1 MLQMNGKIFM
11 IPMKLFSLEK
21 INLTLENFITK
32 GYLWS
37 RFFYLNIFFS
47 CIIKLHKILKNE
59 KPDFFIA
66 HLVTSLPLLLFFL
79 FNYRTKLILRISG
92 EPKIKFCKKIFL
104 ETYF

>member
-32 GYLWS
+32 VIVWS

-59 KPDFFIA
+59 NLIFYSTPGYVSTPIFIFFIQ
-66 HLVTSLPLLLFFL
+66 L
-79 FNYRTKLILRISG
+79 
-92 EPKIKFCKKIFL
+92 
-104 ETYF
+104 